1 MNRTEQGIAKY
12 LGEDCLHF
20 LQKVRIG
27 IAGAGG
33 LGSNCAMHLV
43 RSGFKQFTIADFDR
57 IEESNLNRQFYF
69 MEQVGM
75 SKVEALSEN
84 LRNINPDL
92 DTIKHVQTVSR
103 ENMLE
108 LFGECAVIIE
118 AFDDAAS
125 KKALVETFLP
135 TDKLLVSAS
144 GMGGAG
150 NSDEIKTRKVRDNFY
165 IVGDMKTEC
174 NAENPPFSPRVAIC
188 AAKQADIVLSHYLN
202 KFNSEQTQTNRDS
215 KGL

>member
-12 LGEDCLHF
+12 LGEDCLRF
-20 LQKVRIG
+20 LQTVRIG

-43 RSGFKQFTIADFDR
+43 RSGFKQFTIADFDT

-69 MEQVGM
+69 AHQLGKN
-75 SKVEALSEN
+75 KVEALCEN
-84 LRNINPDL
+84 LKSINPDL
-92 DTIKHVQTVSR
+92 DITAHTTKISR
-103 ENMLE
+103 ENMAGI
-108 LFGECAVIIE
+108 FGECDVIIE
-118 AFDDAAS
+118 AFDDAAA

-135 TDKLLVSAS
+135 GGKLLITAS

-150 NSDEIKTRKVRDNFY
+150 SSDEIKTRKVRDNFY

-174 NAENPPFSPRVAIC
+174 NDETPPFSPRVAIC
-188 AAKQADIVLSHYLN
+188 AAKQADIVLEHYLN
-202 KFNSEQTQTNRDS
+202 KFKEA
-215 KGL
+215 K

>member
-12 LGEDCLHF
+12 LGEDCLHY
-20 LQKVRIG
+20 LQTTCIG

-43 RSGFKQFTIADFDR
+43 RSGFKKFVIADFDQL
-57 IEESNLNRQFYF
+57 EESNLNRQFYF
-69 MEQVGM
+69 MGQVGK
-75 SKVEALSEN
+75 SKVEALCDN
-84 LRNINPDL
+84 LKSINPDL
-92 DTIKHVQTVSR
+92 DITAHVAEVDR
-103 ENMLE
+103 ENVLE
-108 LFGECAVIIE
+108 LFGECDVIIE
-118 AFDDAAS
+118 AFDSTAA
-125 KKALVETFLP
+125 KKALVETFMP
-135 TDKLLVSAS
+135 TDKLLVTAS

-174 NAENPPFSPRVAIC
+174 NAETPPFSPRVAIC

-202 KFNSEQTQTNRDS
+202 KFQKNKLQ
-215 KGL
+215 GV

>member
-12 LGEDCLHF
+12 IGKDRLRQ
-20 LQKVRIG
+20 LQGIRIG

-43 RSGFKQFTIADFDR
+43 RSGFKRFVLADFDC

-69 MEQVGM
+69 MEQIGK
-75 SKVEALSEN
+75 SKVEALGDN
-84 LRNINPDL
+84 LQSINPDL
-92 DTIKHVQTVSR
+92 DITAHLTEVCR
-103 ENMLE
+103 ENMHD
-108 LFGECAVIIE
+108 LFDDCDVIIE
-118 AFDDAAS
+118 AFDDAAA

-135 TDKLLVSAS
+135 TGKLLVTAS

-150 NSDEIKTRKVRDNFY
+150 SSDEIKTRKVRDNFY

-174 NAENPPFSPRVAIC
+174 NAETPPFSPRVAIC
-188 AAKQADIVLSHYLN
+188 AAKQADIVLNHYLN
-202 KFNSEQTQTNRDS
+202 KFQKVE
-215 KGL
+215 

>member
-1 MNRTEQGIAKY
+1 MNRAEQGIAKY
-12 LGEDCLHF
+12 LGKDLLRQ
-20 LQKVRIG
+20 LQRIRIG

-43 RSGFKQFTIADFDR
+43 RSGFRQFVLADFDR

-69 MEQVGM
+69 MEQTGK
-75 SKVEALSEN
+75 SKVEALCDN
-84 LRNINPDL
+84 LQSINPDL
-92 DTIKHVQTVSR
+92 DITAHVKEVSR
-103 ENMLE
+103 ENVHD
-108 LFGECAVIIE
+108 LFDGCDVIIE
-118 AFDDAAS
+118 AFDDAAA

-135 TDKLLVSAS
+135 TGKLLVTAS
-144 GMGGAG
+144 GMGGTG

-174 NAENPPFSPRVAIC
+174 NAETPPFSPRVAIC

-202 KFNSEQTQTNRDS
+202 KFKEAE
-215 KGL
+215 